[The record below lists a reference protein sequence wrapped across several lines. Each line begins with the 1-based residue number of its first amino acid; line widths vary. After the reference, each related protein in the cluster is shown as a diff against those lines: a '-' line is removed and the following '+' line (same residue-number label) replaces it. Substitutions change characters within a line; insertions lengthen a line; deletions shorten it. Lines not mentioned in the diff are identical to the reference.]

1 MVQWRFFNI
10 LWCFLL
16 SSLFNYS
23 ISSCSKESSCGN
35 SKRSPFLEK
44 ERTPFV
50 QSRGYMFHAYTMCTL
65 STATLKGDPLLIIN
79 SWGRQ
84 LLRNIE
90 KPLAAVPNDT
100 TKCCSLGS
108 PNLLIYHMNWYIPR
122 HPIFLHALSFECT
135 TNLCMNFLNQFSF
148 IFTFK

>member
-16 SSLFNYS
+16 SLLLNFR
-23 ISSCSKESSCGN
+23 ISSCSKESLCG
-35 SKRSPFLEK
+35 KRKCPPFFET
-44 ERTPFV
+44 ERTTFFP
-50 QSRGYMFHAYTMCTL
+50 SREYMFYAYNICTL
-65 STATLKGDPLLIIN
+65 STVTLKGDTSSNID

-90 KPLAAVPNDT
+90 KPLYAVSNDT
-100 TKCCSLGS
+100 TNRFSLGS

-135 TNLCMNFLNQFSF
+135 TNLCINFLNQFSVYF
-148 IFTFK
+148 HI